1 MRNYHRVKSKTG
13 GKIMNSEAI
22 IAAVER
28 FGLTM
33 ETVAISDAEEAFKV
47 YKGAKQIFVGRAADI
62 ATFLVDY
69 EKNLPGLYE
78 GSIYG
83 YKE

>member
-1 MRNYHRVKSKTG
+1 MTN
-13 GKIMNSEAI
+13 EAVI
-22 IAAVER
+22 KAADR
-28 FGLTM
+28 FGLTL
-33 ETVAISDAEEAFKV
+33 EAIEIAGGEDAFKV
-47 YKGAKQIFVGRAADI
+47 YKGANQIFVGRPADI

>member
-1 MRNYHRVKSKTG
+1 
-13 GKIMNSEAI
+13 MNSEAI
-22 IAAVER
+22 VAAAAR

-33 ETVAISDAEEAFKV
+33 EAVAVAGGEDAFKV
-47 YKGAKQIFVGRAADI
+47 YKGANQIFVGRAADI
-62 ATFLVDY
+62 AAFLVDY